1 MCSSNVLIFRIL
13 WLSSWQYVYIYKI
26 SVYSIGEK
34 IISKFAKSWTTP
46 GRQEKTFSVCFFTR
60 EESGNGNFSV
70 CPDLLPRWKRQANE
84 VWPRNSRMLC
94 NRVFR
99 KGGWPPPHTFEWL
112 LIVATTKRFE
122 FKVDLIRAEFESQV
136 EINVCRFAS
145 PLSDLARCN
154 CCCFLTSQHCYAV
167 FMPRIL

>member
-1 MCSSNVLIFRIL
+1 MFWFSEFFDCCRDSTYISTKYLYIL
-13 WLSSWQYVYIYKI
+13 SEKKLFPNSWKA
-26 SVYSIGEK
+26 G
-34 IISKFAKSWTTP
+34 
-46 GRQEKTFSVCFFTR
+46 KTFSVCLFTR
-60 EESGNGNFSV
+60 EENGNGNFSV
-70 CPDLLPRWKRQANE
+70 CSDLLPRWKRQANE

-136 EINVCRFAS
+136 EINVRRFAS
-145 PLSDLARCN
+145 PLGDLARCN
-154 CCCFLTSQHCYAV
+154 CCCFLTCQHCYAV